1 MKRIAFFCS
10 TPYHVL
16 VATWL
21 RSSFYNGL
29 AADMYLL
36 DHFKDAENI
45 YQSLTNS
52 QVFSQV
58 TLLHNKKEIEDRLSA
73 FKPMKYLQRISMQIR
88 ANRLVHEYLQLG
100 DAVYDEVLF
109 GSPVVTIQL
118 ALKVLYRRNP
128 NLQIHLFEDG
138 FAGYHTDQWKAS
150 TVKKLFNRATGQH
163 RYIDR
168 YDSLLLF
175 KPELFTGHIKIPLSQ
190 IPPIPQNNNAV
201 KNLFN
206 TIFRYTEQSAIREK
220 VIFFEQP
227 IQGIPELNNAVQ
239 SIIEQLPTDSLLI
252 KPHPRSTSV
261 QYGKWPVYHEQSVP
275 WEIIGLNTEIEGK
288 VLISF
293 FSTVAFTNK
302 MIFDREPIVILLF
315 EMEELKPLYTLPRNS
330 RDFIYAFRN
339 SYRNPERVFF
349 PQSRD
354 DLYKIVSN
362 ECL

>member
-1 MKRIAFFCS
+1 MNHIAFFCS

-21 RSSFYNGL
+21 RFSSFRDTE
-29 AADMYLL
+29 ADMYLL
-36 DHFKDAENI
+36 DHFKDAQAI
-45 YQSLTNS
+45 HHTLTDT
-52 QVFSQV
+52 QMFSQV
-58 TLLHNKKEIEDRLSA
+58 KLLHNKKGIEDRLSTSR
-73 FKPMKYLQRISMQIR
+73 PVKYLQRISMQIW
-88 ANRLVHEYLQLG
+88 ANRLVRKYLQLG
-100 DAVYDEVLF
+100 DAAYDQVLL

-150 TVKKLFNRATGQH
+150 TVKKIFNRATGQH
-163 RYIDR
+163 RYTDR

-175 KPELFTGHIKIPLSQ
+175 KPELFTGHIRIPVSQ
-190 IPPIPQNNNAV
+190 IPPIPQNNKAV

-239 SIIEQLPTDSLLI
+239 NIIEHLPTENLLI
-252 KPHPRSTSV
+252 KPHPRSTSTD
-261 QYGKWPVYHEQSVP
+261 YGEIPVFHNRSVP
-275 WEIIGLNTEIEGK
+275 WEIIGLNTDIEDK

-293 FSTVAFTNK
+293 FSTVAFSNK
-302 MIFDREPIVILLF
+302 IIFDTEPVVILLF

-330 RDFIYAFRN
+330 RDFIYAFRDT
-339 SYRNPERVFF
+339 YLHPERISF
-349 PQSRD
+349 PRSRAE
-354 DLYKIVSN
+354 LYDI
-362 ECL
+362 LTALL